1 MRRLVNPLNCTR
13 KYRFVTPSRSGK
25 WYADL
30 TEAQRNSAR
39 IGAGFY
45 DEKSRRFFAYPG
57 TRLETYDLYSD
68 EAAERRPAFS
78 FGVTGSA
85 TT

>member
-30 TEAQRNSAR
+30 TEAQRALPAMD
-39 IGAGFY
+39 GVV
-45 DEKSRRFFAYPG
+45 EWV
-57 TRLETYDLYSD
+57 
-68 EAAERRPAFS
+68 AAM
-78 FGVTGSA
+78 G
-85 TT
+85 